1 MIFTDFIK
9 SICVVTHSVF
19 CIVVTITTNL
29 SHSSVVT
36 LVIAVAKTVE
46 LAAAVVAIWTPH
58 DV

>member
-1 MIFTDFIK
+1 M
-9 SICVVTHSVF
+9 THSVF